1 MTQKIASR
9 DTLLPGGALWRRAPT
24 RDDAGKRLSDF
35 MLLIPG
41 LRQRPHGD
49 LHDVVGRI
57 DRILE
62 LYRPTVTFADLN
74 LELNVLWVTV
84 KPIPGVCRQIVLAIQ
99 DQVPEALL
107 VASRFPADPFAK
119 PRRRLLG
126 LLPGRRRLASE

>member
-9 DTLLPGGALWRRAPT
+9 ETLLPGVPLWRRAPT
-24 RDDAGKRLSDF
+24 RDDSGKRLSDF

-41 LRQRPHGD
+41 LRQRPHTD
-49 LHDVVGRI
+49 LHDVVARI
-57 DRILE
+57 DQILE

-107 VASRFPADPFAK
+107 VASRFPADPFAR
-119 PRRRLLG
+119 PRRRFLG
-126 LLPGRRRLASE
+126 LLPGRRRLAGN

>member
-1 MTQKIASR
+1 MMQKIASR
-9 DTLLPGGALWRRAPT
+9 EPLLPGGPLWRRAPT

-41 LRQRPHGD
+41 LRQRPQKD
-49 LHDVVGRI
+49 LHEVVRRI
-57 DRILE
+57 DFILDR
-62 LYRPTVTFADLN
+62 YRPTVTFADLN

-84 KPIPGVCRQIVLAIQ
+84 RPVPGACRQIVLAIQ

-107 VASRFPADPFAK
+107 VASRFPADPFATPK
-119 PRRRLLG
+119 RRFMG